1 MTAAMEETSTP
12 VGEADLTFVFGPEA
26 GDEVKAAI
34 AAADARLR
42 ELRDELA
49 ARSGHEWETA
59 GLTLQTQPSGQTS
72 IDGTLVDPEERLR
85 FTVQL
90 RPENYFS
97 THPWRPGHA
106 ARPMSTNG
114 WDVDGEA
121 MVTVVRRVLNKKY
134 PIQES
139 GGELE
144 ERHFTSPAEAAAGL
158 VTAVEE
164 LAALAGSREPTA
176 AAWTPPEEPA

>member
-1 MTAAMEETSTP
+1 MTAAIEETSTP
-12 VGEADLTFVFGPEA
+12 VDEADLTAVFGPEA
-26 GDEVKAAI
+26 GDDVRAAI
-34 AAADARLR
+34 VAADARLR
-42 ELRDELA
+42 ELRDALA
-49 ARSGHEWETA
+49 ARSGGEWETA
-59 GLTLQTQPSGQTS
+59 GLTLETQPSGQTS
-72 IDGTLVDPEERLR
+72 IDGTLVNPGERLR
-85 FTVQL
+85 FAVQL

-97 THPWRPGHA
+97 GHPWRPGHA

-114 WDVDGEA
+114 WDVDGQVT
-121 MVTVVRRVLNKKY
+121 VTVVRHVLNKKY
-134 PIQES
+134 PIQEN

-176 AAWTPPEEPA
+176 AAWTPPEERA